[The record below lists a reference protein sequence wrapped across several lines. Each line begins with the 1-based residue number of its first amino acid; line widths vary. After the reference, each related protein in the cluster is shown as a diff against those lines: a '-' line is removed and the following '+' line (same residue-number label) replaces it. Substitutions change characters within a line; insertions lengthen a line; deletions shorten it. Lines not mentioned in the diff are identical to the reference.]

1 MADKWI
7 LESQKWVNS
16 TYKGAEGYSPVKE
29 SGDADQ
35 ATRIALT
42 RALQVELKLKRS
54 DEFSDEMLSTL
65 TSEYKVINDMT
76 PNKNIIAIVQC
87 ALWCKGYYGGTTWK
101 TFDAKTSSAIA
112 KIRTEIGIDAG
123 PDLMPKLVKSLLS
136 SDTYVLASG
145 GSSLMRQIQQDLN
158 KRYLGRG
165 TFFVV
170 PCDGLYSPQ
179 FNKGLVYGIQYEAG
193 LADDVANGYLGPKSR
208 AALKDYAAGMKAG
221 AVDSS
226 KYFVHLLQAS
236 LLVNGYC
243 TDGPYDG
250 RFTSAMVEALTSF
263 QKIVLLPET
272 GVGDLSTWSSLLMS
286 HGDPDRTA
294 AQNAIAADC
303 SVDHVTTARAK
314 LLTDNGYQVIGRY
327 LTNTEVADYNNKKI
341 QPDELKIITDAGL
354 RVFPIFQEGGD
365 DASFF
370 SYALGY
376 AAGQKAHA
384 AGRGYGLKAGV
395 TIYFAVDFD
404 ATEKEVRGVI
414 ASHFQGVKDGLASVG
429 SAYSVGIYGSRLACR
444 IIIEKKLARLCFIA
458 DESYLWG
465 GNFAQPFP
473 SEWAFEQ
480 IDSYTIGS
488 GADSMDLD
496 KIIATGRDEG
506 AKEFD
511 APQSFFDYADWLY
524 LQAVAFLKA
533 HPDAAPR
540 CPNELTLQFLRAP
553 RYTTWRWESLAGDVN
568 KDFVSFV
575 EAQKRERVY
584 HTIGPEISTMMSA
597 DRMALA
603 LVGARRYE
611 LPANR
616 STSTVGDFLGWASDL
631 TRTLVEYVNA
641 RNSGAT
647 SDAHAFGLAAIAHR
661 GRNFDTDRYQG
672 DVDGCVLGLLTKGK
686 DVSVAAAMRSYYTAS
701 SDGYRTRFQQFLD
714 ARFEGNITA
723 ARDAAVHWLT
733 TSDSEEAD
741 LRTAFLALDENKIV
755 GPSTT
760 TDAEMRGL
768 AQAWADTLTAK
779 IAGK

>member
-1 MADKWI
+1 MADKWV

-16 TYKGAEGYSPVKE
+16 TYKGVEGYSPVKE

-54 DEFSDEMLSTL
+54 DDFSDETLSTL

-158 KRYLGRG
+158 KRYLDRG
-165 TFFVV
+165 TFAVV
-170 PCDGLYSPQ
+170 PCDGLYTTQ
-179 FNKGLVYGIQYEAG
+179 FNEGLVYGIQYESG
-193 LADDVANGYLGPKSR
+193 LADDVANGHLGPKSR
-208 AALKDYAAGMKAG
+208 AALKDYAAGMKMG

-250 RFTSAMVEALTSF
+250 RFTPAMADALKSF

-272 GVGDLSTWSSLLMS
+272 GVGDMSTWASLVMS
-286 HGDPDRTA
+286 YGDPDRTA
-294 AQNAIAADC
+294 AQKAIAADC
-303 SVDHVTTARAK
+303 SMDHVTKARAK
-314 LLTDNGYQVIGRY
+314 LLTDNGYQIIGRY
-327 LTNTEVADYNNKKI
+327 LTNTEVTDYNDKKI
-341 QPDELKIITDAGL
+341 QPGELKIITDAGL

-365 DASFF
+365 DADSF
-370 SYALGY
+370 SYVRGY

-384 AGRGYGLKAGV
+384 AGRGYGMKAGM

-404 ATEKEVRGVI
+404 ATEKEVKGAV

-429 SAYSVGIYGSRLACR
+429 SAYNVGIYGSRRTCQ
-444 IIIEKKLARLCFIA
+444 IIIEKKLASLCFIA
-458 DESYLWG
+458 DESNLWG

-473 SEWAFEQ
+473 PEWAFEQ
-480 IDSYTIGS
+480 IDAYTIGS
-488 GADSMDLD
+488 GDDLMNLD
-496 KIIATGRDEG
+496 KIIATGRDDG

-511 APQSFFDYADWLY
+511 APQVFFDYADWLY
-524 LQAVAFLKA
+524 SQAVAFLAA
-533 HPDAAPR
+533 HPGATPG

-553 RYTTWRWESLAGDVN
+553 RYTTWRWGSLAGDVN

-584 HTIGPEISTMMSA
+584 HTIGPEISTMMSV
-597 DRMALA
+597 DHMALA
-603 LVGARRYE
+603 MAGARRYE
-611 LPANR
+611 LPADR
-616 STSTVGDFLGWASDL
+616 SISTVGDFLGWTSDL
-631 TRTLVEYVNA
+631 TRTFVDYINS
-641 RNSGAT
+641 RNSGGT
-647 SDAHAFGLAAIAHR
+647 SDAHAFGLATIAKR
-661 GRNFDTDRYQG
+661 VTPFNSDLYQG

-723 ARDAAVHWLT
+723 ARDAAVHWFT
-733 TSDSEEAD
+733 TSDSEQAD

-760 TDAEMRGL
+760 TDAEIRGL